1 LFFPTSLNKIKQG
14 QQLVSQNYENRK
26 GRRTKSSMAS
36 CAFCKIECS
45 EQPLDLSFH
54 PSIPGVLAA
63 GLVDG
68 TVEVHDFNDYLQ
80 EKLVAKAFTDDEG
93 DDELDTIV
101 SSTMLH
107 TQLLP
112 AKQDAREAAQAC
124 CRAVEFSLDGST
136 LYSGGSA
143 GDLVGLDANIVSTF
157 SPQGKKAIKW
167 RINEASCRKSA
178 GIQIIR
184 EFDRGSRFLLATGDE
199 AGCVRIWDSR
209 LMGYSGEAA
218 PVHSWKLHED
228 YISGLELSADGHTL
242 LASSADSTL
251 SVYDLR
257 MTSQGP
263 DKGTRRSDDQE
274 DELLS
279 VLIMKNGRKVICGSG
294 EGVLSVFSWGTWGDV
309 SDRFPGHPASVDA
322 LLKID
327 EDTLLTGSSDGL
339 IRVVQ
344 IHPDKLLGV
353 IGDHE
358 GFPIEKLAYNSD
370 QNFIG
375 SVTHDNLVRIWDA
388 RMLQEEFDGA
398 SDDGEANEMNV
409 DATAMAVAQSKEA
422 EVDSEDGWENM
433 DEDSDDEDVEDAEVD
448 SDDSG
453 EDEDRARKKAPG
465 KNDKRKER
473 LKTDNDKFF
482 EDL

>member
-1 LFFPTSLNKIKQG
+1 
-14 QQLVSQNYENRK
+14 
-26 GRRTKSSMAS
+26 MAS
-36 CAFCKIECS
+36 SAFCKIECS

-54 PSIPGVLAA
+54 PSRPGVLAA

-68 TVEVHDFNDYLQ
+68 TVEVHDFSDYLQ
-80 EKLVAKAFTDDEG
+80 EKLVAKAFTDEDED

-101 SSTMLH
+101 SSTTVH

-112 AKQDAREAAQAC
+112 AKQDATEAAQAC
-124 CRAVEFSLDGST
+124 CRAVEFSVDGST
-136 LYSGGSA
+136 LYAGGSA
-143 GDLVGLDANIVSTF
+143 GDLVGLDANILSTF

-184 EFDRGSRFLLATGDE
+184 EFDRDSRSLLATGDE
-199 AGCVRIWDSR
+199 AGCVRLWDNR
-209 LMGYSGEAA
+209 LMGSNSATT

-251 SVYDLR
+251 SMYDLR
-257 MTSQGP
+257 MTNQGP

-309 SDRFPGHPASVDA
+309 SDRFPGHPTSVDA

-358 GFPIEKLAYNSD
+358 GFPIEKLAYNSTRK
-370 QNFIG
+370 FIG
-375 SVTHDNLVRIWDA
+375 SVTHDNIVRIWDA
-388 RMLQEEFDGA
+388 RMLQEEFEGT

-409 DATAMAVAQSKEA
+409 DATAMAIAQSKEE
-422 EVDSEDGWENM
+422 EVDGEDGWENM
-433 DEDSDDEDVEDAEVD
+433 DEDSDDEDAEVD

-453 EDEDRARKKAPG
+453 EEDDAARKKAPD
-465 KNDKRKER
+465 KNDKRKQR

-482 EDL
+482 QDL